1 MNENMTCAAD
11 LLHYPMKITHGL
23 SVYKKIFC
31 SGKTV
36 EQILEEYH
44 LLQGTAVFWQMHQ
57 ILWGRIENGTI
68 LTADGSAVDNTYT
81 MEARFFNEEAE
92 IHLYFQEG
100 QMTGRYVH
108 DGEGEQRDYVDSE
121 SRLWGSTRGEANGF
135 VSLIDENRKLK
146 MVVPVNETVPYYAL
160 VTRNYVG
167 YAPEDGQAG
176 YEDYR
181 FVKIIGADMKEVRC
195 DHEKE

>member
-1 MNENMTCAAD
+1 MNEEVIHRAEM
-11 LLHYPMKITHGL
+11 LLRPMKITHGL
-23 SVYKKIFC
+23 SVYKKIC
-31 SGKTV
+31 CREKAV
-36 EQILEEYH
+36 DQILEDCH
-44 LLQGTAVFWQMHQ
+44 LLEGTAVFWQMHQ

-108 DGEGEQRDYVDSE
+108 DGEGEKRDYVDSA
-121 SRLWGSTRGEANGF
+121 SRLWGSAREEANGF
-135 VSLIDENRKLK
+135 VSLIDKNRKLK
-146 MVVPVNETVPYYAL
+146 MVVPVNETAPYYAL
-160 VTRNYVG
+160 VTRNYIG
-167 YAPEDGQAG
+167 YAPENGQAG

-181 FVKIIGADMKEVRC
+181 FVKIIGADMKEVR
-195 DHEKE
+195 